1 MTLNEAYQAY
11 QVLVDAQS
19 VKPTKKRIVE
29 IRKSLI
35 VLKMEC
41 NNMRKELLNKPKVE
55 VVPEATPEVTP
66 EVANEVKSPDPKLAE
81 EDVSWHSPLPLTR
94 EVSISINSSE
104 PVKSVEVKKEKKT
117 RKSTKRSK
125 QM

>member
-1 MTLNEAYQAY
+1 MNKAYNDY

-29 IRKSLI
+29 IRKALI
-35 VLKMEC
+35 VLKKEC
-41 NNMRKELLNKPKVE
+41 DNMRKELLNKPKAE
-55 VVPEATPEVTP
+55 TPEVTP